1 MNVPIQQAF
10 VEGVGYT
17 GLQSPERKKCLAHG
31 HEVGHQE
38 YKCDS
43 KVTNSMG
50 RLCSYPPSF
59 MRLPQKQIQLCKAL
73 LSKVDFTEYFV
84 GEQAGELHRI
94 LWVDSSCHVVTPS
107 PSLPTD
113 SPQCLQGLWLQWP
126 SQFSQPSPYLLKL
139 MRSHPDLPRFST
151 RPDTDPPDAAE
162 GSTSPPSPIDV
173 KKLKTVNLLP
183 FLSLVITKSDS
194 SHHIAHC
201 HYGAHPGGSRNICCL

>member
-1 MNVPIQQAF
+1 MCLFQAGWDPDQGQSKQIREEQTNPAEPLPKASVDLKTIHVPGEVREGRRGADTQRVSCFYGPRMNVPIQQAF

-59 MRLPQKQIQLCKAL
+59 MHLPQKQIHLCKAL

-94 LWVDSSCHVVTPS
+94 LRVDSSCHVVTPS

-113 SPQCLQGLWLQWP
+113 SPQCLQGLWLQ
-126 SQFSQPSPYLLKL
+126 
-139 MRSHPDLPRFST
+139 
-151 RPDTDPPDAAE
+151 
-162 GSTSPPSPIDV
+162 
-173 KKLKTVNLLP
+173 
-183 FLSLVITKSDS
+183 
-194 SHHIAHC
+194 
-201 HYGAHPGGSRNICCL
+201 